1 MNLYRVVL
9 VMSLTLSLIL
19 AGCSRVPDGMIEIPA
34 GWFVMG
40 QSDGPPS
47 AQPEHRVY
55 LDTFAIDRTE
65 VTRADFADYV
75 SAINNPSSHW
85 NVQELHQNPDE
96 PVTGV
101 VWAEADAYC
110 HWTGLRLP
118 TEAEWE
124 KAARGTKALHYPWGN
139 EWDSTRCNTAESG
152 LGGVQPVGSYPRGAS
167 PYGVLD
173 MAGNAAEW
181 VADRFD
187 PTYYATSPSRNPA
200 GPTLILDHGLRGGSF
215 ASPAD
220 QATTFFRDSSHSVK
234 PNPRTGFRC
243 AVSAPYP

>member
-1 MNLYRVVL
+1 MFFLPFAL
-9 VMSLTLSLIL
+9 CLIL
-19 AGCSRVPDGMIEIPA
+19 AGCKHVPAGMIEIPA

-40 QSDGPPS
+40 QNDGPPS

-65 VTRADFADYV
+65 VTRADFANYIAALNRPTTQWD
-75 SAINNPSSHW
+75 AR
-85 NVQELHQNPDE
+85 ELRQRPNE

-101 VWAEADAYC
+101 IWAEADAYC
-110 HWTGLRLP
+110 RWAGLRLP

-124 KAARGTKALHYPWGN
+124 KAARGTQALRYPWGN
-139 EWDSTRCNTAESG
+139 EWDPARSNTAESE
-152 LGGVQPVGSYPRGAS
+152 LGAVQPVGSYPRGAS
-167 PYGVLD
+167 PYEVLD

-187 PTYYATSPSRNPA
+187 PNYYAISPELNPT
-200 GPTLILDHGLRGGSF
+200 GPTQILDHGLRGGSY